1 MSRTG
6 KKPITIP
13 DKTSVSVEGRVVK
26 VTGPL
31 GELSRA
37 IHPSIEISSAQGIV
51 SVSPKNNTGLGKAL
65 WGTYASHVTNMI
77 EGVNKPF
84 VKKLEL
90 QGIGYRVALSGNS
103 LDFMVGFSHPVKA
116 LIPKG
121 LTVSVEKSIIT
132 ISGSDKELVG
142 QFAANVRAVKKPE
155 PYKGKGIR
163 YQGEVIKQKQ
173 GKKSVA

>member
-103 LDFMVGFSHPVKA
+103 LDFMVGFSHPVKVE
-116 LIPKG
+116 IPKG

-132 ISGSDKELVG
+132 ISGPDKELVG

>member
-31 GELSRA
+31 GKLSRA
-37 IHPSIEISSAQGIV
+37 IHPSIEISSTQGIV

-103 LDFMVGFSHPVKA
+103 LDFMVGFSHPVKV